1 MFGGTQIDHPGYN
14 TARGPVYVT
23 TVRAHIDF

>member
-1 MFGGTQIDHPGYN
+1 MFGGSQIAHPGYN